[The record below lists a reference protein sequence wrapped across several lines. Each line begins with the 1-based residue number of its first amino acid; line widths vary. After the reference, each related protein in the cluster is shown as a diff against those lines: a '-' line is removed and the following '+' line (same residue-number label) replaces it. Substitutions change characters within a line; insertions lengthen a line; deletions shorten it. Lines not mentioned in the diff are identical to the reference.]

1 MIRWLVLS
9 IVLIVVSILIAVIAK
24 NDQEEMI
31 RMVKDKLQLD

>member
-1 MIRWLVLS
+1 MARWLVLS